1 MSRTTQKWTW
11 NAQPIVSMATLE
23 RADGVSFGYLLGNT
37 VTENGH
43 VARGACTENATHEL
57 LRVVEYTH
65 IEKDGDGAR
74 FTENGGK
81 AGHICLS
88 KQLF

>member
-1 MSRTTQKWTW
+1 MYCQSSAWLRWRGQT
-11 NAQPIVSMATLE
+11 AYHSGMV
-23 RADGVSFGYLLGNT
+23 GYLLGNT
-37 VTENGH
+37 VTENDH
-43 VARGACTENATHEL
+43 VARGACTENATHER

-88 KQLF
+88 KQLFL